1 MIQFIDN
8 TIKLKKNKNEFLDIN
23 SILNNQMD
31 EVISEIQSKL
41 TLISS
46 DHDAEIILTGKKDN
60 FSLKIQ
66 SENTES
72 VKLIEELVN
81 DYLK

>member
-8 TIKLKKNKNEFLDIN
+8 TIKLRENKNELLDMN
-23 SILNNQMD
+23 SIVNNQMD
-31 EVISEIQSKL
+31 EVIGEIQSKL
-41 TLISS
+41 ILISS
-46 DHDAEIILTGKKDN
+46 DHDAEVTLIGKKDEFTLN
-60 FSLKIQ
+60 IQ
-66 SENTES
+66 SENTET

>member
-1 MIQFIDN
+1 MIKFVDN
-8 TIKLKKNKNEFLDIN
+8 TTKLRENKNEFLDMN
-23 SILNNQMD
+23 SIVNKQMG

-41 TLISS
+41 ILISS
-46 DHDAEIILTGKKDN
+46 DHDADVTLIGKKDEFTLN
-60 FSLKIQ
+60 IQ